1 MAETETEATTEIR
14 ALLDRLAAN
23 WNAGDAA
30 AYGRDFIEDA
40 SYVTFVGTV
49 YRGRADLVAG
59 HAALFGK
66 FLKGSRMFSELV
78 ELRTYGDRTAVA
90 VTRGDVGKKRP
101 GRLSKVQTFTLV
113 REDDGQW
120 RVAAFQ
126 NTKQARLMEAISFR
140 LLPASAPRS
149 ASSPVG

>member
-1 MAETETEATTEIR
+1 MNDTQTTAEIR
-14 ALLDRLAAN
+14 QLLERLALS

-30 AYGRDFIEDA
+30 AYGEDFTADA

-49 YRGRADLVAG
+49 YRGRTDLVAG

-66 FLKGSRMFSELV
+66 FLKDSKMFSELV
-78 ELRTYGDRTAVA
+78 ELRTYGDRTAIA

-101 GRLSKVQTFTLV
+101 ARLSKVQTFTLV

-120 RVAAFQ
+120 RVAAFH
-126 NTKQARLMEAISFR
+126 NTKHARLMEAISFR
-140 LLPASAPRS
+140 LLPQSAPR
-149 ASSPVG
+149 AAQQQP